1 MPYRRL
7 SRQDHDKETTASP
20 KGTRLFVLGVLTAV
34 LLGLVCGL
42 VWTVW
47 NLLRLHLFR

>member
-7 SRQDHDKETTASP
+7 SRQDHDDETKSSP
-20 KGTRLFVLGVLTAV
+20 QGTRVFVLGGVTAV
-34 LLGLVCGL
+34 VLGALCGL